1 MMNDGQAHLDVVGHG
16 GYAGHAL
23 DIFLDGAPLSKTANE
38 SGQCH
43 DAIFDRDTNIGCDN
57 VRIRY
62 QLVLYVSFD
71 IQV

>member
-1 MMNDGQAHLDVVGHG
+1 MLLTTPITPATRLTSSSMVR
-16 GYAGHAL
+16 
-23 DIFLDGAPLSKTANE
+23 LSKTAYE

-43 DAIFDRDTNIGCDN
+43 NAIFYRDTNIGGDN

-71 IQV
+71 VQV